1 MKFVHI
7 EDFVHPDAG
16 YQLNLLSKLQV
27 EQGHDV
33 TIVTSEIEKVPD
45 FLTSFF
51 GKDNI
56 AQKDRDF
63 EKRTGVKILRYPIY
77 RFYSGRAIF
86 KSGLHKF
93 LKSLKP
99 DVLFVHGEDTLM
111 GMKLLW
117 DYKKMKM
124 PYVLDCH
131 MLEMASE
138 NRFSEQF
145 RSFFRKFVTP
155 VILKN
160 NIPLIRV
167 VDSDFVEKH
176 YNIPLSK
183 TELLSFGTD
192 TNYYKP
198 DDKLKSQYRSEY
210 NIADEDFVVL
220 YAGKLDTHKAGKFL
234 AQTFKKKFE
243 LNNKNIKFIVIGTPP
258 NSKYGQEVEQI
269 LKESENDIL
278 IFPTQTYAGLA
289 KFYQMADIAV
299 FPKQCSMS
307 YYEVQ
312 STSLPVVLEENEI
325 NIDRASNKK
334 GIIFESGSIE
344 DFRKAILTFGNMD
357 NDEFETYKTNARL
370 NILENYDYVPIAQKF
385 TDVMINEYNRFHDK
399 NTK

>member
-1 MKFVHI
+1 
-7 EDFVHPDAG
+7 
-16 YQLNLLSKLQV
+16 
-27 EQGHDV
+27 
-33 TIVTSEIEKVPD
+33 
-45 FLTSFF
+45 
-51 GKDNI
+51 
-56 AQKDRDF
+56 
-63 EKRTGVKILRYPIY
+63 
-77 RFYSGRAIF
+77 
-86 KSGLHKF
+86 
-93 LKSLKP
+93 
-99 DVLFVHGEDTLM
+99 
-111 GMKLLW
+111 
-117 DYKKMKM
+117 
-124 PYVLDCH
+124 
-131 MLEMASE
+131 
-138 NRFSEQF
+138 
-145 RSFFRKFVTP
+145 
-155 VILKN
+155 
-160 NIPLIRV
+160 
-167 VDSDFVEKH
+167 
-176 YNIPLSK
+176 
-183 TELLSFGTD
+183 
-192 TNYYKP
+192 
-198 DDKLKSQYRSEY
+198 
-210 NIADEDFVVL
+210 
-220 YAGKLDTHKAGKFL
+220 L

-334 GIIFESGSIE
+334 GIIFEPGSIE